1 MRARGNIH
9 RRLQDLEERI
19 QPPDTPSPDYLK
31 LRAVLDELASL
42 KSSCAVRYRGGTPM
56 VRIEP
61 ENIPRTLL
69 GPGYTHRE
77 LHRLACERASG
88 AGAFASDEI
97 ERLIKMLEA
106 LYQRPDWDEPV
117 QWERK
122 GA

>member
-1 MRARGNIH
+1 VPRKGNIH
-9 RRLQDLEERI
+9 TRLETLEERI
-19 QPPDTPSPDYLK
+19 QPPDTPSPTFLR

-42 KSSCAVRYRGGTPM
+42 KSSCAVHYRGGTPM

-61 ENIPRTLL
+61 ENIPRKLL

-77 LHRLACERASG
+77 LHQLACERASG
-88 AGAFASDEI
+88 AGAFDVDEI
-97 ERLIKMLEA
+97 DRLMEMLDA

-117 QWERK
+117 QWEQ